1 MAEDKIILICAIGR
15 SGSTTLQLILNTIP
29 NSNICGENEGA
40 INSLLEFYK
49 QIKNTYNR
57 VDSIEFDKLKNEDK
71 QNIFKIFQNRIKPSW
86 YNSFELEQV
95 KQTIRNTIITM
106 FKKNDATNVWGF
118 KEIRYNGK
126 LELLKEFRELF
137 PQTKVILNIRGNI
150 KKQSQSSWFKEDPN
164 SFKKLIKETNEII
177 EFWKNNR
184 DFCFLNVL
192 EKMYNK
198 QHMIQLFQFIGCSEH
213 FNEDKIKKL
222 LSSTRES

>member
-1 MAEDKIILICAIGR
+1 MEDDKIVLICAIGR

-40 INSLLEFYK
+40 VNSLLEFYK

-57 VDSIEFDKLKNEDK
+57 VDNIEFNKLKNEDK
-71 QNIFKIFQNRIKPSW
+71 QNIFKIFQNGIKPSW
-86 YNSFELEQV
+86 YNSFDLEKM
-95 KQTIRNTIITM
+95 KQTIKNTIITM
-106 FKKNDATNVWGF
+106 FKKNDTTNVWGF

-137 PQTKVILNIRGNI
+137 PQTKVILNIRDNI
-150 KKQSQSSWFKEDPN
+150 KKQSQSSWFKKDPN
-164 SFKKLIKETNEII
+164 SFKKIIKETNEIV

-198 QHMIQLFQFIGCSEH
+198 QHMMQLFKFIGCSEH
-213 FNEDKIKKL
+213 FNEDKIKRL
-222 LSSTRES
+222 LLSTRES

>member
-164 SFKKLIKETNEII
+164 SFKKIIKETNEII